1 MKGFGIY
8 VKNDL
13 LDPKHAN
20 NIKNA
25 IWLYLWLLDKMTSIS
40 EEGLG
45 KVLGGKPVV
54 YDDFNKEVPTSLAN
68 YRRYVKRLR
77 DYGYINTLR
86 TPTGLVITINK
97 AFKPFK
103 SIKNDTSKPRV
114 MYQKR
119 NSDVSKMYKGSVKSD
134 TSNIRQYKDNTK
146 TIGEIV
152 ESRASRATAE
162 ATRRKLESKGILNV
176 RG

>member
-25 IWLYLWLLDKMTSIS
+25 IWLYLWLLDKMTSIT
-40 EEGLG
+40 EDGVG
-45 KVLGGKPVV
+45 KVLGGKPIT
-54 YDDFNKEVPTSLAN
+54 YEEFNKEVPTSLAN

-77 DYGYINTLR
+77 DYGYINTVR

-103 SIKNDTSKPRV
+103 SIKNDTSKNKV

-119 NSDVSKMYKGSVKSD
+119 NSDVSKLYKGYIKND

-146 TIGEIV
+146 TIGKLFEDHRGKPSI
-152 ESRASRATAE
+152 AKE
-162 ATRRKLESKGILNV
+162 ALRKTLIEKGIIKI
-176 RG
+176 